1 VGAVARVHLRF
12 IFRRYRA
19 NEERRMQRAVH
30 VVSISLI
37 SLVALGF
44 SGLSIEGSQRPSS
57 AFCTT
62 AASPVTLAALPE
74 ASGMAAG
81 RSMLWLHNDS
91 GEPAL
96 IAVNQSGQ
104 QVGRVTVTGA
114 RVDDWEALATGPCG
128 KERCLFVGDI
138 GDNNASRKHITIYRV
153 AEPSKAGGSATAEA
167 FHATYPDG
175 AQDAETLLA
184 APDGGLF
191 IVTKG
196 ETSPVRVYKF
206 PRDVRAGITVR
217 LERMGQLK
225 PVQEQTDRV
234 TDGAFS
240 PDGRWVVLRTRRSL
254 TFYRADEFVLG
265 HFREVQ
271 RVDLSSLKE
280 PQGEA
285 VTFGSGNTVYVA
297 SEGGG
302 KKQAGTLASLSC
314 AL

>member
-1 VGAVARVHLRF
+1 MKRTVQL
-12 IFRRYRA
+12 
-19 NEERRMQRAVH
+19 
-30 VVSISLI
+30 VSISLV
-37 SLVALGF
+37 SWLTAGF
-44 SGLSIEGSQRPSS
+44 SGSSVEGSQRSSS

-62 AASPVTLAALPE
+62 ATSPVALAALPE

-81 RSMLWLHNDS
+81 RAMLWLHNDS

-96 IAVNQSGQ
+96 IAVNHSGQ
-104 QVGRVTVTGA
+104 QVGRVTVAGA

-128 KERCLFVGDI
+128 KGRCLFVGDI
-138 GDNNASRKHITIYRV
+138 GDNNASRKQITLYRV
-153 AEPSKAGGSATAEA
+153 AEPTKAGGSATAEA

-206 PRDVRAGITVR
+206 PREIRAGTTVR
-217 LERMGQLK
+217 LERIGQLRS
-225 PVQEQTDRV
+225 VQEQTDRV

-240 PDGRWVVLRTRRSL
+240 PDGRWVVLRTRRALS
-254 TFYRADEFVLG
+254 FYRADEFVLG

-285 VTFGSGNTVYVA
+285 VTFGSGKTVYVA

-302 KKQAGTLASLSC
+302 KKQPGTLASLSC

>member
-1 VGAVARVHLRF
+1 MH
-12 IFRRYRA
+12 
-19 NEERRMQRAVH
+19 RAVQ
-30 VVSISLI
+30 LI
-37 SLVALGF
+37 SIGF
-44 SGLSIEGSQRPSS
+44 VSWLTFGLSRSSVEGAQRSS
-57 AFCTT
+57 PAFCTT
-62 AASPVTLAALPE
+62 ATSPVALAGLSE

-81 RSMLWLHNDS
+81 GAMLWLHNDS

-96 IAVNQSGQ
+96 IAVNHSGQ

-128 KERCLFVGDI
+128 KGRCLFVGDI
-138 GDNNASRKHITIYRV
+138 GDNNATRKHITIYRV
-153 AEPSKAGGSATAEA
+153 AEPSKVGGSATADA

-175 AQDAETLLA
+175 AQDAEALLA

-191 IVTKG
+191 LVTKG
-196 ETSPVRVYKF
+196 ETNPVRVYKF
-206 PRDVRAGITVR
+206 PREVRAGTTVQ
-217 LERMGQLK
+217 LAPVGQLK
-225 PVQEQTDRV
+225 PVQDQADRV

-240 PDGRWVVLRTRRSL
+240 PDGRWVVLRTRRAL

-280 PQGEA
+280 AQGEA
-285 VTFGSGNTVYVA
+285 VTFGSGKTVYVA

-302 KKQAGTLASLSC
+302 KKQPGTLASLSC

>member
-1 VGAVARVHLRF
+1 
-12 IFRRYRA
+12 
-19 NEERRMQRAVH
+19 MQRAVH
-30 VVSISLI
+30 LASISLT
-37 SLVALGF
+37 SLLTLGL
-44 SGLSIEGSQRPSS
+44 SGPSIEGSQRSS

-62 AASPVTLAALPE
+62 AASAVALAALPE
-74 ASGMAAG
+74 ASGMAFG
-81 RSMLWLHNDS
+81 RALLWLHNDS
-91 GEPAL
+91 GDPAL
-96 IAVNQSGQ
+96 IALDHSGQ
-104 QVGRVTVTGA
+104 QVGRVSVTGA
-114 RVDDWEALATGPCG
+114 TVDDWEGLATAPCG

-138 GDNNASRKHITIYRV
+138 GDNNASRKQVTVYRV
-153 AEPSKAGGSATAEA
+153 PEPSKPGGSASAEA

-175 AQDAETLLA
+175 PQDAEALLA

-206 PRDVRAGITVR
+206 PRELRAGTTVR
-217 LERMGQLK
+217 LERVGELK
-225 PVQEQTDRV
+225 PVQQQTERV

-240 PDGRWVVLRTRRSL
+240 PDGRWVVLRTRRAL

-265 HFREVQ
+265 HFRELQ

-297 SEGGG
+297 GEGGG
-302 KKQAGTLASLSC
+302 KKQPGTLASLSC